1 MKEQVYFLSKAK
13 KIKERGRDRFV
24 WRDRWGNSIPCLIL
38 FVDGLGVP
46 ATNCINLVKVPKG
59 REERVEF
66 QSPFESVT
74 CKTMRQYLHNNIRS
88 SVYENKKSKE
98 PQYNWVYLVTFLPL
112 ESKAQVNKLT
122 NVNVYPTCFRK
133 TF

>member
-1 MKEQVYFLSKAK
+1 M
-13 KIKERGRDRFV
+13 
-24 WRDRWGNSIPCLIL
+24 IL

-59 REERVEF
+59 REETAEF
-66 QSPFESVT
+66 QSPFESDNT
-74 CKTMRQYLHNNIRS
+74 STTILDI
-88 SVYENKKSKE
+88 VYENKKSKE
-98 PQYNWVYLVTFLPL
+98 PQYNRVYLVTFLPL

-122 NVNVYPTCFRK
+122 TVNVYPTCFRI